1 MADKSSKTICLYVN
15 DEIQTFLR
23 WSIRE
28 YTKNINIAHCRKTD
42 KIDKV
47 LGSKKIHILFIDL
60 PPQNESVASYLKK
73 IMDDNPAI
81 NILLIV
87 PPTINRD
94 EAMQVIRG
102 KLVKGILVQPFSAEV
117 VCNYINKINC

>member
-1 MADKSSKTICLYVN
+1 MADDSSKTICLYVN

-28 YTKNINIAHCRKTD
+28 YTKNINIAHCKKTD
-42 KIDKV
+42 RIDKV
-47 LGSKKIHILFIDL
+47 LGSKKIHILLLDL
-60 PPQNESVASYLKK
+60 PPQNEPVSAYLKK

-87 PPTINRD
+87 PPTIDRD
-94 EAMQVIRG
+94 EAMQVIRE

-117 VCNYINKINC
+117 VCNYINKISC